1 MNWLKKL
8 FGGVVDAFKADV
20 GREIDRAIEK
30 LGSGQ
35 TVSEAVDALHNAV
48 ASMLAKSKLP
58 PPTGAIL
65 ASLLMM
71 VDWQGLAKKSTDQA
85 IAELNRLKNRI
96 AGARL

>member
-8 FGGVVDAFKADV
+8 LNGALNTFKDDV
-20 GREIDRAIEK
+20 SREIDRAIGK
-30 LGSGQ
+30 LQSGQ
-35 TVSEAVDALHNAV
+35 TVGEAVDALHNAV
-48 ASMLAKSKLP
+48 ASLLAKSKLP

>member
-8 FGGVVDAFKADV
+8 LNGALNTFKDDV
-20 GREIDRAIEK
+20 SREIDRAIGK
-30 LGSGQ
+30 LQSGQ
-35 TVSEAVDALHNAV
+35 TVGEAVDALHNAV
-48 ASMLAKSKLP
+48 AALLAKSKLP

-71 VDWQGLAKKSTDQA
+71 VDWQGLSKKSADQA
-85 IAELNRLKNRI
+85 IVELNRLKNRI